1 MTTRQDRIVL
11 AIDPGRHKCGL
22 AVVRRSNGPATSC
35 EVIYKDVLS
44 VADLFERLGELVGKY
59 GVATVVVG
67 NGTNSDH
74 IASLAQQVGT
84 LVAIVDEK
92 LTSVAARKRFFQ
104 ENPPKGW
111 RKLIPISLQTPWRPF
126 DDYVAV
132 ILAERYLQQEKNADE
147 IR

>member
-1 MTTRQDRIVL
+1 MNAHQDRTVL

-22 AVVRRSNGPATSC
+22 AVVRCSNGPATSC
-35 EVIYKDVLS
+35 EVVYKDVLS
-44 VADLFERLGELVGKY
+44 VADLFVSLRELIGKY
-59 GVATVVVG
+59 GVKTVVVG
-67 NGTNSDH
+67 NGTNSGH
-74 IASLAQQVGT
+74 VAALAQQVGT
-84 LVAIVDEK
+84 SVAIVDEK

-132 ILAERYLQQEKNADE
+132 ILAERYLLQGKNADD